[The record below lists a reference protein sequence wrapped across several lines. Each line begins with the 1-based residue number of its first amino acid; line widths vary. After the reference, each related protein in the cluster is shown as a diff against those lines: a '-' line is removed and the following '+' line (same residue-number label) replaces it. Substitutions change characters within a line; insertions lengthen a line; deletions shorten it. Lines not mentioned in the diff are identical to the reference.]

1 MIVRLCTLIIALSLM
16 LMASC
21 GGGGG
26 FLAGGGIGGTGISN
40 GTVTAFASVFVNG
53 VEFDTTNATFTRNG
67 QPATESDFSVGE
79 VVTVAGTFNVDGNTG
94 TARRVTYRANVSGAV
109 SEAPNVVSSRIKVL
123 GQTVMVTP
131 STVFE
136 NFAAL
141 TDVSAGN
148 VLEVSGFTNADGSVI
163 ATYIVKRQ
171 NAFVPGAS
179 VSQVRGFVTALNE
192 ANMTFTL
199 DGLTVNYSAPQMMNG
214 ILANGRFVEVSS
226 NENVINGEL
235 AADTV
240 NVVDPV
246 PGIKSGD
253 ALNTEGVVSRFAS
266 PTDFSVG
273 GQRVITTPE
282 TTFEDGGVADLG
294 LNVALEVAGQ
304 VNASDVLVAARIV
317 FRQPENTFEVGGIA
331 LAVNASAG
339 TVTVQSVGSGAI
351 EVATD
356 SRTKFTDNSALGLQS
371 FGLADIGTGDQVQI
385 TAFRS
390 GNTITAIRLERES
403 SVNNSALPP
412 VIGTPPPDMGIPPD
426 TGTPP
431 PVPDAG
437 TPLPP
442 DVGILPPNTGNLPP
456 DNGAPPPNTG
466 TPPPDVG
473 APPPDVGIPP
483 PDTGIPPDTG
493 TPPPSTGMPP
503 PDTGAPAPDMGAP
516 PPNTG
521 TPPPDVGAPP
531 PDTGT
536 PPPDTGTP
544 PPDIGAPPPDTG
556 MPPPSTGTP
565 SPNIG
570 TPPPDAGALPLDTGT
585 PLSDSGSSL
594 NPGGSPAA

>member
-79 VVTVAGTFNVDGNTG
+79 VVTVAGTFNVDGTTG

-109 SEAPNVVSSRIKVL
+109 TEAPNVVSGRIKVL
-123 GQTVMVTP
+123 GQTVTVTP

-141 TDVSAGN
+141 TDVSPGN

-179 VSQVRGFVTALNE
+179 VSQVRGFVTDLNE

-273 GQRVITTPE
+273 GQRVITTPD

-304 VNASDVLVAARIV
+304 VNANDVLVAARIV

-356 SRTKFTDNSALGLQS
+356 SRTKFTDNSELGLQS
-371 FGLADIGTGDQVQI
+371 FGLTDIGTADQVQI

-390 GNTITAIRLERES
+390 GNTVTAIRLERES

-412 VIGTPPPDMGIPPD
+412 VIGTPPPDIGIPPD

-431 PVPDAG
+431 PVPDTD

-442 DVGILPPNTGNLPP
+442 DVGILPPT
-456 DNGAPPPNTG
+456 TG
-466 TPPPDVG
+466 TPPPDN
-473 APPPDVGIPP
+473 
-483 PDTGIPPDTG
+483 
-493 TPPPSTGMPP
+493 S
-503 PDTGAPAPDMGAP
+503 AP

-536 PPPDTGTP
+536 PPPDVGAPPPDTGTP
-544 PPDIGAPPPDTG
+544 LPDTGAPPPDTG
-556 MPPPSTGTP
+556 MPPSSMGTP

-570 TPPPDAGALPLDTGT
+570 TPPPDAGTLPLDTGT